1 MSDVAAA
8 IAYLRSP
15 LAIRARC
22 ETIFEAGL
30 AGSLR
35 HFAIELGALPV
46 VVDKVVEV
54 TRAAYPDLQIP
65 VHGRIHHFRAGGVD
79 RVAEIDARLTASAH
93 ISGDISGSVAGD
105 RDAQARAW
113 IDLIVVSVLLDAGA
127 GEAWRYVEPG
137 TGCALARSEGL
148 AVASLR
154 AFEAG
159 VFSSDPARPL
169 RADAAG
175 LAGLDPERLAAA
187 FQVGPD
193 NPLVGFAGRVEL
205 LRALGAALT
214 AAPTVFPGSRPGGL
228 LDHLDARSAAEPS
241 GGSPGSPAG
250 SIAERRDELRGADPA
265 GLAGGAGRSAP
276 RAITAAALLHALLDG
291 LAPIWPGRIELDGI
305 NLGDVWRHPAAG
317 GNGPSAGL
325 VPLHKLSQ
333 WLAYSLFEPLE
344 RTGRRIAQPSALTGL
359 PEYRNGGLF
368 IDLGVLVPRRD
379 DIRTAIHAPGDEVIV
394 EWRALT
400 VALLDRV
407 AEAVRQ
413 RLGKTPAE
421 LPLARV
427 LEGGTWAAGR
437 AVARELRP
445 EGGPPLHI
453 RSDGTVF

>member
-1 MSDVAAA
+1 MSDAAAA
-8 IAYLRSP
+8 IGYLRSP

-22 ETIFEAGL
+22 EHIFDAGC
-30 AGSLR
+30 AGALR
-35 HFAIELGALPV
+35 HFTIDLDAMPAVADRV
-46 VVDKVVEV
+46 VAV

-65 VHGRIHHFRAGGVD
+65 VHGRINHFRAGGID
-79 RVAEIDARLTASAH
+79 RAAALDARLAAPP
-93 ISGDISGSVAGD
+93 DD
-105 RDAQARAW
+105 RARTW

-127 GEAWRYVEPG
+127 GDAWRYREPR
-137 TGCALARSEGL
+137 TGQVLARSEGL

-159 VFSSDPARPL
+159 AFSSDPAQPL
-169 RADAAG
+169 RADAAA
-175 LAGLDPERLAAA
+175 LAALDPDRLAAA
-187 FQVGPD
+187 FQHGPD
-193 NPLVGFAGRVEL
+193 NPLAGFAGRVDL
-205 LRALGAALT
+205 VRALGAAIA
-214 AAPTVFPGSRPGGL
+214 AAPSLFVGGRPGGL
-228 LDHLDARSAAEPS
+228 LDHLAASAGTTIDASAV
-241 GGSPGSPAG
+241 
-250 SIAERRDELRGADPA
+250 LR
-265 GLAGGAGRSAP
+265 
-276 RAITAAALLHALLDG
+276 ALLDG
-291 LAPIWPGRIELDGI
+291 LAPIWPGRIALAGT

-317 GNGPSAGL
+317 GTGPSAGL
-325 VPLHKLSQ
+325 VPFHKLSQ

-344 RTGRRIAQPSALTGL
+344 RTGRTIAQPGALTGL

-368 IDLGVLVPRRD
+368 VDLGVLVPRRD
-379 DIRTAIHAPGDEVIV
+379 DIRTTVHAPGDEVIV

-407 AEAVRQ
+407 AEAVRR

-445 EGGPPLHI
+445 DGGPPIQI

>member
-1 MSDVAAA
+1 MADVTAA

-22 ETIFEAGL
+22 ETIFDAAL
-30 AGSLR
+30 AGALG
-35 HFAIELGALPV
+35 HFTVDLGALPA
-46 VVDKVVEV
+46 VVDRVVAV
-54 TRAAYPDLQIP
+54 TRAAYPDLRIP
-65 VHGRIHHFRAGGVD
+65 VHGRINHFRAGGID
-79 RVAEIDARLTASAH
+79 RASELDTRLAALSP
-93 ISGDISGSVAGD
+93 DD
-105 RDAQARAW
+105 RTRTW

-127 GEAWRYVEPG
+127 GDAWCYREPG
-137 TGCALARSEGL
+137 TGAVLVRSEGL

-175 LAGLDPERLAAA
+175 LAALDPDRLAAA
-187 FQVGPD
+187 FQHGPD
-193 NPLVGFAGRVEL
+193 NPLTGFAGRVEL
-205 LRALGAALT
+205 MHALGVAIA
-214 AAPTVFPGSRPGGL
+214 AAPRVFVAGRPGGL
-228 LDHLDARSAAEPS
+228 IDHFDAATSASAAP
-241 GGSPGSPAG
+241 
-250 SIAERRDELRGADPA
+250 
-265 GLAGGAGRSAP
+265 GAGIDAT
-276 RAITAAALLHALLDG
+276 AILGTLLEG
-291 LAPIWPGRIELDGI
+291 LAPIWPGRIELGGA

-317 GNGPSAGL
+317 GAGPSAGL
-325 VPLHKLSQ
+325 VPFHKLSQ

-344 RTGRRIAQPSALTGL
+344 RTGRTIAQPGALTGL

-368 IDLGVLVPRRD
+368 IDLGVIVPRRAE
-379 DIRTAIHAPGDEVIV
+379 IRAAVHAPGDEVIV

-421 LPLARV
+421 LPLACV

-437 AVARELRP
+437 AVARDLRP
-445 EGGPPLHI
+445 GGGPPIQL

>member
-35 HFAIELGALPV
+35 HFAIDLGALPA

-54 TRAAYPDLQIP
+54 TRAAYPDLAIP
-65 VHGRIHHFRAGGVD
+65 VHGRINHFRAGGVD
-79 RVAEIDARLTASAH
+79 RVAALDARLTAEPDV
-93 ISGDISGSVAGD
+93 GDD
-105 RDAQARAW
+105 RDARARAW

-127 GEAWRYVEPG
+127 GDAWRYAEPG

-148 AVASLR
+148 AVASLH

-175 LAGLDPERLAAA
+175 LAALDPARLAAA
-187 FQVGPD
+187 FQVGSD
-193 NPLVGFAGRVEL
+193 NPLVGFDGRVEL
-205 LRALGAALT
+205 LRALGAAIA
-214 AAPTVFPGSRPGGL
+214 AAPAVFPGGRPGGL
-228 LDHLDARSAAEPS
+228 IDHLDAPRTGEVDERVEEI
-241 GGSPGSPAG
+241 GGG
-250 SIAERRDELRGADPA
+250 DPA
-265 GLAGGAGRSAP
+265 GLAGGAGGSAP
-276 RAITAAALLHALLDG
+276 REIDAAALLRALLDG
-291 LAPIWPGRIELDGI
+291 LAPIWPGRIELGGV

-317 GNGPSAGL
+317 GTGPSAGL
-325 VPLHKLSQ
+325 VPFHKLSQ
-333 WLAYSLFEPLE
+333 WLAYSLFEPFE
-344 RTGRRIAQPSALTGL
+344 RTGRRIAQPGALTGL
-359 PEYRNGGLF
+359 PEYRNGGLL

-379 DIRTAIHAPGDEVIV
+379 DICTAVHAPGDEVIV

-407 AEAVRQ
+407 AEAVRHQ
-413 RLGKTPAE
+413 LGKTPAE

-437 AVARELRP
+437 AVARALRP
-445 EGGPPLHI
+445 GGGPPLHI